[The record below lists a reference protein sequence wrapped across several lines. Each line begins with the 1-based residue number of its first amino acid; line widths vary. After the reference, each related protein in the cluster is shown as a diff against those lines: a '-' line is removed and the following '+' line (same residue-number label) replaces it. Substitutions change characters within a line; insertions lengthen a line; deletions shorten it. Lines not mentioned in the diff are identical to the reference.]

1 MKLKTLRQRSKLKVL
16 RLHLNN
22 LLNFYK
28 QSIYCQNGKI
38 KIPHRRNPV
47 GYFFDFV
54 LREIWDKFE

>member
-22 LLNFYK
+22 LLSFYK
-28 QSIYCQNGKI
+28 QNIYCQNGKI

-54 LREIWDKFE
+54 LRAIWDKFE